1 MNYEYNNIY
10 EVRKAWLEAL
20 GGDSTGA
27 DNAYEVSLRI
37 LEWYQSHS
45 GGTCEHP
52 IDITMDVTKAISAYT
67 GSMAWVYDKDAE
79 KWYVRNSLNE
89 YEEYGVMETVEALSA
104 TTSYPGKLVI
114 LSAATPHEY
123 EYVNGWNDLG
133 ALNIE
138 YYGEFD
144 GKSYFDSGVQA
155 KNNLCV
161 EYVATYYRTESATPK
176 GGSVY
181 GSRRVSSGAGYS
193 NGGFPTTD
201 TQLNVDLGSQR
212 TASNTN
218 YVNKEIHMKAWLY
231 TSGTTNT
238 NVKYGIVSTVDGGP
252 FINASGTTTG
262 ANYTDDGS
270 GRNMFIGAMN
280 SNGTPMAQYFYGLIK
295 SFKMYESI
303 DANGDGEITHN
314 YTFVNDGGVVKMY
327 DTVTDTLFPNQGTG
341 SVTILPIYTPIKDYT
356 YKNKPISSYSAE
368 TYCDLYDISSDF
380 AYVGL
385 YGDVAEDESV
395 YVINDEKKWEETS
408 YPTIEYDGLIF
419 KALEGGSAIAMNN
432 LGGNT
437 PALQISYDGD
447 TWETWDYS
455 EIDLGL
461 GQEVAF
467 RGTNMSVSTTKY
479 STFVTTGNLKASGKI
494 ISLIDNGACTA
505 TTFKSDYQFY
515 KLFQLSTGLTDCSK
529 LEFPAFTR
537 NICYNYMFS
546 GCTSL
551 TAAPEIL
558 PSTALTTGC
567 YDGMFQA
574 CAFTTAP
581 VLLGKATDS
590 TSCSY
595 LYHAC
600 SSLNYVECM
609 LETIAGNNATTGW
622 MYGVASAGTFVKS
635 TAAWWTTTGQNG
647 VPNGWTIKYS
657 GQTEASTATI
667 ALTSGA
673 SAYTFYVQTD
683 SFAGNTWEITEY
695 PTWCTLDRT
704 TKQGDRTAVKVTPQA
719 NNDEPRTGNLVI
731 TATDRV
737 ITIAVSQE
745 GYSLEFEN
753 LYQGYKGKDRYWY
766 VQYNQTQQDVNIV
779 LGNQTKAW
787 EITDYPDWVTVSPTA
802 GTGTTLLTLTAS
814 ANTENNYREEFV
826 TVESGA
832 RQVKLRIMQYQY
844 PVVLSSN
851 LGNRYHN
858 YNANEPISGSNCFG
872 FDIAVGDVVPA
883 AYDFVGMK
891 SITCRSES
899 SFRTNPYVKFDLNY
913 GNGFF
918 YNITKIEI
926 DADTIIQ
933 MEQAFNSDGS
943 KVNGYPNCT
952 SVTVTNCDEIVKGF
966 SINTLKSA
974 TTISIGNLPA
984 VATAS
989 SALFPSTTTLTD
1001 LSIGSLYANKGVI
1014 LSGCTNLTVTSLVNV
1029 LNALPD
1035 NTGTSYSQTC
1045 KLGATN
1051 LAKLTAEQIAI
1062 GTNKGWAVT

>member
-10 EVRKAWLEAL
+10 EIRKAWLEAL

-27 DNAYEVSLRI
+27 DSVYEVSLRI

-52 IDITMDVTKAISAYT
+52 INITMDVTKAISAYT

-114 LSAATPHEY
+114 LSSSSTPHEY
-123 EYVNGWNDLG
+123 EYNNGWNDLG
-133 ALNIE
+133 ELDIRN
-138 YYGEFD
+138 GGTFN
-144 GKSYFDSGVQA
+144 GNQYFDTGIVA
-155 KNNLCV
+155 KNNMCV
-161 EYVATYYRTESATPK
+161 EYDAVITAYT
-176 GGSVY
+176 GSTF
-181 GSRRVSSGAGYS
+181 GSRKGTSGAVYS
-193 NGGFPTTD
+193 NNQFTD
-201 TQLNVDLGSQR
+201 AFGLTSDLGSQR
-212 TASNTN
+212 NTAATN
-218 YVNKEIHMKAWLY
+218 YKDKELHYKAWLY
-231 TSGTTNT
+231 TSANTNT
-238 NVKYGIVSTVDGGP
+238 NVVWGIYCTTDGNVSFNQT
-252 FINASGTTTG
+252 GTTTG
-262 ANYTDDGS
+262 ANYNDSGNTVNMYLGCVNNNGS
-270 GRNMFIGAMN
+270 AHSSKFK
-280 SNGTPMAQYFYGLIK
+280 GTFK
-295 SFKMYESI
+295 SFKIYENI
-303 DANGDGEITHN
+303 DATGTGTLTHD
-314 YTFVNDGGVVKMY
+314 YTFKEVDGVVKMY
-327 DTVTDTLFPNQGTG
+327 DEVTETYFPNKGSG
-341 SVTILPIYTPIKDYT
+341 SVVLVPVWTPIKDYEV
-356 YKNKPISSYSAE
+356 KDKPISSYSAE
-368 TYCDLYDISSDF
+368 TYCDLYDISSDL
-380 AYVGL
+380 AYIGL
-385 YGDVAEDESV
+385 YGDIAEDEGV

-408 YPTIEYDGLIF
+408 YPTIVYDGLIF

-432 LGGNT
+432 NGSNAPT
-437 PALQISYDGD
+437 IQISYDGE

-455 EIDLGL
+455 EIDLGYN
-461 GQEVAF
+461 QEVAM
-467 RGTNMSVSTTKY
+467 RGTNMSMNTTKY
-479 STFVTTGNLKASGKI
+479 STFVTTGNVKASGKI

-537 NICYNYMFS
+537 NRCYNYMFS

-558 PSTALTTGC
+558 PSTALTSGC

-590 TSCSY
+590 SSCSY

-609 LETIAGNNATTGW
+609 IETIASNNATTGW
-622 MYGVASAGTFVKS
+622 MNGVASAGTFVKS
-635 TAAWWTTTGQNG
+635 TAAWWTTAGQNG
-647 VPNGWTIKYS
+647 VPTNWTIKYS
-657 GQTEASTATI
+657 GQTEASVSSMT
-667 ALTSGA
+667 LTSGT
-673 SAYTFYVQTD
+673 SAYTLYVQTD

-719 NNDEPRTGNLVI
+719 NNDEPRTGNIVI

-745 GYSLEFEN
+745 GYSFEIEN

-766 VQYNQTQQDVNIV
+766 VQSGQTQQDVNIV

-802 GTGTTLLTLTAS
+802 GTGSTLISITATP
-814 ANTENNYREEFV
+814 NTVNNYREEFV
-826 TVESGA
+826 TVESGT

-858 YNANEPISGSNCFG
+858 YNANEPISGSSCFG

-891 SITCRSES
+891 SITCRNES
-899 SFRTNPYVKFDLNY
+899 LFRTSPYVKFDLSY

-943 KVNGYPNCT
+943 KANGYPNCT
-952 SVTVTNCDEIVKGF
+952 SVTFTNCDEIVKGL

-974 TTISIGNLPA
+974 TTISIGYLPA
-984 VATAS
+984 VATVGTS
-989 SALFPSTTTLTD
+989 FPATTTLTD
-1001 LSIGSLYANKGVI
+1001 LSIGSLYANKNVI

-1045 KLGATN
+1045 VLGATN